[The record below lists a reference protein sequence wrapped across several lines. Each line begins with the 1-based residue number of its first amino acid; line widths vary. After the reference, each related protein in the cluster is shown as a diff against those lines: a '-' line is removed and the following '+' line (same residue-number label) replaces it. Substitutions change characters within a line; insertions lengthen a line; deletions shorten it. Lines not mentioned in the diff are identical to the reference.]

1 VSRRQELE
9 AAVAEQQAAVAAAE
23 RRVQDLRDELATDPR
38 DPALLAELRAAVR
51 ALATSRGALARA
63 QAALAAFLARPPLL
77 EEDAPVVLLPVR
89 LETRFVTDPAGPA
102 LLVRIY
108 PDDVHVEDHQP
119 ELSDGEVAAAAA
131 YWRLVWRAG
140 RSDPD
145 AERRAFEQLA
155 GRVGVTRAGY
165 VARVTVPDDAA
176 RPADPVPEGTPLP
189 AEPVLPEVP
198 RAGAFARAARSRVL
212 PERWTVYGFRGARQV
227 ATATGAAVP
236 DALPLGPAPDAPAPA
251 DGPPLDDGSRWLV
264 DFDAALAVGMAVRLP
279 MPDGRGLDRLV
290 ALGVRAGD
298 DPTASAARLR
308 DLLDGHRFGGG
319 LDLLPPGTPTNNTDA
334 ERSGWTRRPDAA
346 EFFDAARAAERD
358 APEVAAAASALGVAP
373 DALAGVVHA
382 GSLDPAEAAAMHRA
396 LWPATLG
403 YVLETFGAPAV
414 DDATVDAARRLF
426 VDAVRGLGPLPLL
439 RVGSQPYGLLPV
451 TAVGSWRP
459 VDPADRAARVV
470 DLLRRLAP
478 EWLSATRAG
487 APPTVPH
494 VGRPGADADQE
505 LLDILARD
513 ALSGSYRLR
522 PVRGGVVATA
532 LRPLVADLD
541 PAGAQLAEAARG
553 LAAGTGTPPRLATVE
568 FDPRTVRVRRAAV
581 LAGPLSETDPL
592 PGPEGGGPNYLAY
605 LAMRGERAAPYTGP
619 GARTLLRALAQH
631 AAELA
636 DADAAVRF
644 SAPASVVAAKA
655 ALEPEVVDIV
665 GQPRSTT
672 PARLLARP
680 AREVVAPGV
689 PAGQTVGEF
698 LATATPASVAELGLP
713 HVAAAF
719 RRGSE
724 VRRALG
730 RLATVPSA
738 RLDRLA
744 RAALDACS
752 HRLDAW
758 LTAVATQRLAEV
770 RGRHP
775 TGAYL
780 GGYGWVED
788 LRPKPPPRPVTDP
801 PPGETAPLVSDPAS
815 AGFVVAPSLPQ
826 ASTAAL
832 LLSGHLSHRGD
843 SGAAAG
849 AFAVDLSSDRVRLA
863 TWLLDGCRQGQP
875 LGALLGYRF
884 ERGLHDR
891 SRPGLELDRFIRPLR
906 ALAPLVAE
914 AAETHEAVES
924 VAASGV
930 VDGLALLR
938 RWQDDPSAVDARLA
952 GAPPRVAGAVR
963 AELAALGDAADAV
976 ADLLAAETVY
986 QLATGNLARAAAA
999 ADAVGSGLGP
1009 PPEPEVVRTP
1019 RPAFAY
1025 AHRLVTLVPV
1035 SAAPAPGWEAAADRP
1050 RRLAEPRL
1058 DRWVAGLL
1066 GPADRI
1072 RAAVRT
1078 VDAAGAVAVHE
1089 VTLADAGACAL
1100 DVVHGA
1106 DLELLLAEAVAADGD
1121 AARAQVVHRDD
1132 PDWPGAAWP
1141 ADVVPLEDALE
1152 QGRWIAETVG
1162 TSRPLAASD
1171 LAAAG
1176 AAEPGDVNA
1185 EELQR
1190 RATRA
1195 ADRYQAA
1202 ARALEAAA
1210 ADPDRLRAALAG
1222 LAAYGVPGVAAALR
1236 DARLPGADA
1245 GAVLAAAA
1253 QAALAEVARVLAV
1266 LHASPAPAPAEA
1278 IRAVLGPDFTVLP
1291 LVTRVPAGWPGA
1303 VTAAREPSFLGGEPA
1318 APLAWLQRVATVRAP
1333 VERYLLAVAG
1343 GGGRLAPVQL
1353 PPAARWVALPFA
1365 AGAQPPDAATSVLVH
1380 GAGGQAGAASV
1391 AGFVVDEWTDLVP
1404 AASGTAGVAFHVD
1417 EPGARAPQAVLL
1429 AVPPEL
1435 GVPWTADTLLEVVRE
1450 TADLARIRTV
1460 GPAEVPW
1467 LGRFL
1472 PALLVADNAGG
1483 DTLGVDVRPLT
1494 RAEAVEA
1501 P

>member
-9 AAVAEQQAAVAAAE
+9 AAVAEQEAAVAAAE
-23 RRVQDLRDELATDPR
+23 RRVRDLREELAGGPHEL
-38 DPALLAELRAAVR
+38 ALLAELRAALRV
-51 ALATSRGALARA
+51 LATSRNALARA
-63 QAALAAFLARPPLL
+63 EAALAEFLARPVLL
-77 EEDAPVVLLPVR
+77 PEDAPVVLLPVR
-89 LETRFVTDPAGPA
+89 LETRFVTDAEGSG

-108 PDDVHVEDHQP
+108 PDDIHVEDHQP
-119 ELSDGEVAAAAA
+119 ELTDGEVAAAGA
-131 YWRLVWRAG
+131 YWQLVWRAG
-140 RSDPD
+140 RSDRA

-155 GRVGVTRAGY
+155 GRIGVTRAGY
-165 VARVTVPDDAA
+165 VANVTRPDDAA
-176 RPADPVPEGTPLP
+176 RPADSVPEGTPLP

-198 RAGAFARAARSRVL
+198 RADVFARAARSRVL
-212 PERWTVYGFRGARQV
+212 PDRWTLYGFRGSRQV
-227 ATATGAAVP
+227 ATATGSPVP
-236 DALPLGPAPDAPAPA
+236 EALPVGPAPDAPAPT

-264 DFDAALAVGMAVRLP
+264 DFDAAVAVGMAVRLP

-290 ALGVRAGD
+290 AVGVRAGD
-298 DPTASAARLR
+298 PAASAARLR
-308 DLLDGHRFGGG
+308 DLLDGHRFGEG
-319 LDLLPPGTPTNNTDA
+319 LDLLPPGTPTNNTDTG
-334 ERSGWTRRPDAA
+334 RSGWTRRPDAG
-346 EFFDAARAAERD
+346 ELFDAERD
-358 APEVAAAASALGVAP
+358 ADRNAPDVAATAAALGVEA

-382 GSLDPAEAAAMHRA
+382 GSLDPAEATAMHRA

-414 DDATVDAARRLF
+414 DDTTVEAARRLF

-439 RVGSQPYGLLPV
+439 RAGSQPYGLLPV
-451 TAVGSWRP
+451 TAVGPWRP
-459 VDPADRAARVV
+459 ADPADPAARVV

-487 APPTVPH
+487 SPRAVPH
-494 VGRPGADADQE
+494 VGRPGADTDQE

-541 PAGAQLAEAARG
+541 PAGEQLAEAAHG
-553 LAAGTGTPPRLATVE
+553 LAVGAGTPPRLGAVE

-581 LAGPLSETDPL
+581 LAGPLSETEPL
-592 PGPEGGGPNYLAY
+592 PGPPGGGPNYLAH
-605 LAMRGERAAPYTGP
+605 LARRGERTAPYTGP
-619 GARTLLRALAQH
+619 GARTLLRTLAQH

-644 SAPASVVAAKA
+644 TAPASVATAKA
-655 ALEPEVVDIV
+655 ALEPEVVDVV
-665 GQPRSTT
+665 GQPRSMT

-680 AREVVAPGV
+680 AGDVVAPGV
-689 PAGQTVGEF
+689 PTGQTVGEF
-698 LATATPASVAELGLP
+698 LATATPASVAALGLP
-713 HVAAAF
+713 HVTAAF
-719 RRGSE
+719 RRSNE

-744 RAALDACS
+744 RAALDTCS

-770 RGRHP
+770 RGTHP

-788 LRPKPPPRPVTDP
+788 LRPKPPPEPVTDL

-843 SGAAAG
+843 TDAAAS

-863 TWLLDGCRQGQP
+863 TWLLDGARQGQP

-914 AAETHEAVES
+914 VAETHEAVES

-952 GAPPRVAGAVR
+952 GAPSPVAEAVH

-976 ADLLAAETVY
+976 ADLLTAETVY
-986 QLATGNLARAAAA
+986 QLATGDVARAAAA

-1009 PPEPEVVRTP
+1009 PPEPEVVRRP

-1025 AHRLVTLVPV
+1025 PHRLVTLVPTP
-1035 SAAPAPGWEAAADRP
+1035 AGPAPGWEAAADRP

-1066 GPADRI
+1066 GPADQI

-1078 VDAAGAVAVHE
+1078 VDPAGAVAVRE

-1106 DLELLLAEAVAADGD
+1106 DLELLLAEAVAADAG
-1121 AARAQVVHRDD
+1121 ATRAEVVHRDD
-1132 PDWPGAAWP
+1132 PGWPGGAWP
-1141 ADVVPLEDALE
+1141 AEVVPLDDALE
-1152 QGRWIAETVG
+1152 QGRWIAEAVG

-1171 LAAAG
+1171 LAPAG
-1176 AAEPGDVNA
+1176 TAGPGEADA
-1185 EELQR
+1185 DELQR

-1195 ADRYQAA
+1195 AGRHPAA
-1202 ARALEAAA
+1202 ARALEDAAG
-1210 ADPDRLRAALAG
+1210 DPDQLRAALAG
-1222 LAAYGVPGVAAALR
+1222 LAAYGVPGVASALR
-1236 DARLPGADA
+1236 DARLPDADA
-1245 GAVLAAAA
+1245 DAVLAAAG
-1253 QAALAEVARVLAV
+1253 QLALAETARVLAV
-1266 LHASPAPAPAEA
+1266 LDASPAPPPAEA
-1278 IRAVLGPDFTVLP
+1278 IRAVFGPDFTVLS
-1291 LVTRVPAGWPGA
+1291 LVTQVPSIWPDA
-1303 VTAAREPSFLGGEPA
+1303 VTAARQPSFLGGERA
-1318 APLAWLQRVATVRAP
+1318 APLAWLHRMATVRAP

-1343 GGGRLAPVQL
+1343 GGGRFAPVQL

-1365 AGAQPPDAATSVLVH
+1365 EGAQPPDAATSVLVH
-1380 GAGGQAGAASV
+1380 AVGGQAGAASV

-1404 AASGTAGVAFHVD
+1404 AASSTAGVAFHVD

-1435 GVPWTADTLLEVVRE
+1435 GEPWTADTLLDVIRE

-1460 GPAEVPW
+1460 GPAEMPW

-1483 DTLGVDVRPLT
+1483 DTIGIDVRPLT
-1494 RAEAVEA
+1494 RVEAVEA